1 VITVE
6 LGYLIVKIILAVLA
20 VLFIYGIKKNRLDK
34 TEIIIYAC
42 VGISYH
48 FAQALLEMTSFYTYY
63 LYFAACCMAVVASS
77 LFFHVILRVEHSK
90 SVYFVYGLLFFKFFM
105 YMLLYRVR
113 VIVYS
118 SDESIMWL
126 INTQSF
132 LVLLSD
138 FLIVLILALRVSKWK
153 LRFMQFA

>member
-1 VITVE
+1 
-6 LGYLIVKIILAVLA
+6 
-20 VLFIYGIKKNRLDK
+20 VLFVYGIKKNRLDS

-48 FAQALLEMTSFYTYY
+48 FAQTLLEMTSFYTFY
-63 LYFAACCMAVVASS
+63 LYFAACCIAVIASS
-77 LFFHVILRVEHSK
+77 LFFHVILRVDHSK